1 LTKAQALRPSSGNN
15 LCRGYGRTSSILP
28 TDGEK
33 GAVFERLTQLYLQI
47 TPEYQ
52 AELQHVWTIRGARN
66 AQGGEVGREG
76 SRAVDRVRR
85 EVEDEARRV
94 K

>member
-1 LTKAQALRPSSGNN
+1 MHPDRFIVSCTSWDDSFERTKR
-15 LCRGYGRTSSILP
+15 LP